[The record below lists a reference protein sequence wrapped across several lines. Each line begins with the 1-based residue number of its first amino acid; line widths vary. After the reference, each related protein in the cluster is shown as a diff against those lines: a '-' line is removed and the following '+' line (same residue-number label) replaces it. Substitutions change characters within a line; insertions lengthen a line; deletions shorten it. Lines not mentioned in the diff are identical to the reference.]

1 MRKLIV
7 TNIVSLDGYYTGP
20 GGNIMVMPMDGRFDA
35 YNAERIRTADILLL
49 GRASYEGF
57 SGFWPAVQDDPSASA
72 ANREISRRQ
81 IEMHKVAVSDTLTL
95 DADHPWTRNAEV
107 VSRADSYERIAE
119 LKRDGDGEILVF
131 GSHTLWTDL
140 LAHGLVDELH
150 FMLGA
155 VVVGGGVPV
164 FDGSQSP
171 SLRLLETRTWDD
183 SSNVLLAYA
192 VA

>member
-20 GGNIMVMPMDGRFDA
+20 GGNIMVMPMDGRFDG
-35 YNAERIRTADILLL
+35 YNAERIRSADVLLL

-57 SGFWPAVQDDPSASA
+57 SSFWPAVKDDPSASA
-72 ANREISRRQ
+72 ANREISRKQ

-95 DADHPWTRNAEV
+95 DPDHPWTPNAEV

-119 LKRDGDGEILVF
+119 LKRDGDGEILMF
-131 GSHTLWTDL
+131 GSHTLWIDL

-164 FDGSQSP
+164 FDGSQPP
-171 SLRLLETRTWDD
+171 SLRLLESRTWDD
-183 SSNVLLAYA
+183 SSNVLLKYA